1 MSSKR
6 TKSQITQ
13 QLPMV
18 AAAWCL
24 LGGRGL
30 DHRFYASVPGS
41 SLKIANP
48 EADS

>member
-1 MSSKR
+1 MSSIR
-6 TKSQITQ
+6 TKKQTTQ

-18 AAAWCL
+18 AASWCL

-41 SLKIANP
+41 SFEIANP